1 MRNRR
6 CRIGLDRIFL
16 LEDKQICFGRKKL
29 KIIFRC
35 LFGNGVKSFLKKSV
49 GSVRVRRTKGDVV
62 VIDEKALCEK
72 KIEAI
77 VNIVDCYWKNED
89 AGNFNSWDMGNGG
102 RILYSDCS
110 IDVLLLRKLCNMVG
124 RLSRKPIRTV

>member
-35 LFGNGVKSFLKKSV
+35 LFGNGVM
-49 GSVRVRRTKGDVV
+49 RVRRTKGDVV
-62 VIDEKALCEK
+62 VIDKKALCEK

-77 VNIVDCYWKNED
+77 VNIVDCYWKKED

-102 RILYSDCS
+102 RILYSDYS

-124 RLSRKPIRTV
+124 RSSRKPI